1 MYKNLAG
8 AYLEFLLNNIQTLG
22 FIAAI
27 LGTCSLIPQV
37 IKILRSHSTSG
48 ISLMM
53 YLIIAIDSLLWLSY
67 GIILSLPPLMI
78 QSSITFCC
86 ALIVITTKILWK

>member
-1 MYKNLAG
+1 MGGPAPFLG
-8 AYLEFLLNNIQTLG
+8 GICLEFFNIQILG

-53 YLIIAIDSLLWLSY
+53 YLIIAIDSLVSSSEV
-67 GIILSLPPLMI
+67 SLAELTRVFM
-78 QSSITFCC
+78 S
-86 ALIVITTKILWK
+86 